1 MGPAER
7 VLREI
12 ERQARMSFLP
22 ILGPVKGRVLVDL
35 VRERKPKRVLEIGTL
50 VGYSAILMGKELES
64 GAELITLEIDPNAA
78 ERAKEN
84 IQRAGLAATITVL
97 VGDARELLPSLPG
110 TFDLVFIDAEK
121 EQYLE
126 YLKLLESKLHP
137 GSVVVADNATHA
149 PEYLAYVRGSGK
161 YISRFIPGSGG
172 GMEVS
177 IRQ

>member
-64 GAELITLEIDPNAA
+64 GAELITL
-78 ERAKEN
+78 
-84 IQRAGLAATITVL
+84 
-97 VGDARELLPSLPG
+97 
-110 TFDLVFIDAEK
+110 
-121 EQYLE
+121 
-126 YLKLLESKLHP
+126 
-137 GSVVVADNATHA
+137 
-149 PEYLAYVRGSGK
+149 
-161 YISRFIPGSGG
+161 
-172 GMEVS
+172 
-177 IRQ
+177 

>member
-84 IQRAGLAATITVL
+84 IQRAGLAATIMVL

-137 GSVVVADNATHA
+137 GSVVVADNAAHA

>member
-1 MGPAER
+1 
-7 VLREI
+7 
-12 ERQARMSFLP
+12 MSFLP

-35 VRERKPKRVLEIGTL
+35 IRERKPKRVLEIGTL

-64 GAELITLEIDPNAA
+64 GAELITLEIDPNVA

-84 IQRAGLAATITVL
+84 IQRAGLAATIMVL

-110 TFDLVFIDAEK
+110 TFDLVFVDAEK

-161 YISRFIPGSGG
+161 YISQFIPGSGG

>member
-1 MGPAER
+1 
-7 VLREI
+7 
-12 ERQARMSFLP
+12 
-22 ILGPVKGRVLVDL
+22 
-35 VRERKPKRVLEIGTL
+35 
-50 VGYSAILMGKELES
+50 
-64 GAELITLEIDPNAA
+64 
-78 ERAKEN
+78 
-84 IQRAGLAATITVL
+84 

-137 GSVVVADNATHA
+137 GSVVVADNAAHA